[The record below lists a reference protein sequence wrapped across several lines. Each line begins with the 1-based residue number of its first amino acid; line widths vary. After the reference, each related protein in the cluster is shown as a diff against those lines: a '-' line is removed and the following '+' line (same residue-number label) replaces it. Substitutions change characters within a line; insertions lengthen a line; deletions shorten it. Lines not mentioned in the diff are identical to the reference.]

1 MKVERLLRVTG
12 FLELLVGVLLVE
24 YAGAAS
30 VLPSCPAVPGCG
42 GPRPDYGLYNTV
54 GLVLV
59 VIGLIQIA
67 ASFYVG
73 RNRKLKPDAVAN
85 AGAIKDQ
92 TP

>member
-67 ASFYVG
+67 ASFYIA
-73 RNRKLKPDAVAN
+73 RTHSPTQRAVAN
-85 AGAIKDQ
+85 PPI
-92 TP
+92 